1 MKMREP
7 TSERPILPSRP
18 PRSSPTQHVSQ
29 LDKVG
34 VEAYL
39 EGVTEGQKGI

>member
-1 MKMREP
+1 MKRIEL
-7 TSERPILPSRP
+7 TSKWPILPSKN

-39 EGVTEGQKGI
+39 EGVSEGQESI

>member
-1 MKMREP
+1 MERIEL
-7 TSERPILPSRP
+7 TSKWPILPSKN

-34 VEAYL
+34 VEACL
-39 EGVTEGQKGI
+39 EGVTKGQKGI